1 MQIVV
6 VEDPTQAAL
15 LVASFERTDED
26 ATEESGLRFRG
37 LTSRE
42 VCGRLSTCRP
52 RMRRRLI

>member
-26 ATEESGLRFRG
+26 ATEESGLENGSNSENGEVG
-37 LTSRE
+37 LR
-42 VCGRLSTCRP
+42 RP
-52 RMRRRLI
+52 